1 MSQEQFLEELTSLT
15 IKCQVVVGGYGC
27 CGSPFLSEMDTN
39 KIIAENLKFEGNKY
53 FVPFLNG
60 GDIFE

>member
-15 IKCQVVVGGYGC
+15 IKCQC

-60 GDIFE
+60 GDVLE